1 MTHNMAGQ
9 NFIRLLRLFP
19 WNDHSVEYSWAEKRF
34 RQVPA
39 ALKALIR
46 KQRDKA
52 FAKRIAHQNEGL

>member
-1 MTHNMAGQ
+1 
-9 NFIRLLRLFP
+9 
-19 WNDHSVEYSWAEKRF
+19 VEYSWAEKRF